1 MVETVLAYLKKDHQ
15 YLLLYRNKK
24 ANDINEGKW
33 IGVGGHI
40 EKGETPEDALIR
52 EIKEE
57 TNLDVLNYQKR
68 GLVYFIN
75 NDFSEVMHLYIV
87 DSFKGELKDCDEG
100 ELRYVDIDEM
110 KELPMWEGDKIFLQ
124 YLLDNSP
131 YFELELVY
139 DGDKLI
145 SSRKLK

>member
-24 ANDINEGKW
+24 LNDINEGKW

-57 TNLDVLNYQKR
+57 TNLDVLSYQKR